1 MVQTVLPSA
10 RLRARLGVEG
20 TDIDTAALDVLATL
34 EDEINELP
42 MTVHTPLSGADGGL
56 SGGQV
61 QRLLLARAVYRR
73 PCILFLDEATSQ
85 LDHATERRVIANLGT
100 LGVTTISVAHRSN
113 VLAAASR
120 FIDLENADAVA
131 FAT

>member
-1 MVQTVLPSA
+1 MA
-10 RLRARLGVEG
+10 
-20 TDIDTAALDVLATL
+20 
-34 EDEINELP
+34 
-42 MTVHTPLSGADGGL
+42 VHTPLAGADSGL
-56 SGGQV
+56 SGGQA
-61 QRLLLARAVYRR
+61 QRLLLARAIYRR
-73 PCILFLDEATSQ
+73 PRILFLDEATSQ